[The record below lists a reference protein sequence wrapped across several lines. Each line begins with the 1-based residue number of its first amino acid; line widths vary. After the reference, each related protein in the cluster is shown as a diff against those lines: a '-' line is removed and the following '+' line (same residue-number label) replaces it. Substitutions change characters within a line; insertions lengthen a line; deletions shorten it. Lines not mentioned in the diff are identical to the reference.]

1 LKEIFHI
8 DDRENILHDQWYYG
22 LISYTFLLQES
33 VKIVNS
39 SVMKLLQQQLKHNDT
54 FWLSNG
60 LKKRPIFNDSFF
72 NIGMNVFFASI
83 Q

>member
-1 LKEIFHI
+1 MFVYS
-8 DDRENILHDQWYYG
+8 DDRENILYDQWYYG
-22 LISYTFLLQES
+22 LVSYTFLLKQT

-72 NIGMNVFFASI
+72 NIGMTCSI
-83 Q
+83 SKKE